1 MFHQTQIDYRRPT
14 RLIGICCL
22 VLTLVALSASG
33 QTRPGNRSGTISG
46 RIVSEDGQPVDGAT
60 IQLSGGSTSKTATAD
75 ADGNFSITDLTP
87 TVYRI
92 FANSPGYVTPLEFGG
107 LPAIA
112 RIGESI
118 NLTLVKGGVITG
130 RVTDSNSEPVVAV
143 NISAIRVRDS
153 EGNAVQN
160 RQNPRQRQTDDR
172 GVYRLYGLAAGS
184 YVVVVNPTSGD
195 TYRATGYDQETPT
208 YYPSSSRD
216 GASEV
221 TVQLGAEASGIDI
234 RYRNVRGHAISGS
247 IDGAVSNDIGFQVE
261 LQAAG
266 GGGIVGYG
274 YAQPTGDVRSFY
286 FDGLPDGDY
295 DLIAQGS
302 NQEESFISTPRRISL
317 RGADI
322 SGVKLA
328 VSPMATIAGKAVV
341 ESTTLPEDCQRGR
354 QASIAEIFMQTW
366 RDQKIGE
373 VELTYI
379 SVNRQGA
386 AVKEP
391 GDFLLRNLT
400 AGQYRI
406 VADLPSENWYVKALT
421 MPGSTAARRTVDLG
435 RSGLALKTGE
445 KLTGVVMTIGEGAA
459 AMAGKLEGDKTK
471 RGARYRIHLVPVDP
485 AQADQQL
492 LYYEMVAKGDG
503 TFSLTHLAP
512 GKYWIIVRPVPDDQM
527 LERSLKT
534 VASDATERA
543 KLRRE
548 AEAGK
553 QEIELKICQRLK
565 DYELKVQ

>member
-1 MFHQTQIDYRRPT
+1 MLHQIQIDYLRSS
-14 RLIGICCL
+14 RLILICCL
-22 VLTLVALSASG
+22 LPALVVLSASG
-33 QTRPGNRSGTISG
+33 QTRPSNRSGAISG
-46 RIVSEDGQPVDGAT
+46 RVMTEDGQPVDGAT

-75 ADGNFSITDLTP
+75 VDGNFSITGLTP

-92 FANSPGYVTPLEFGG
+92 YANSPGYVTPLEFGG
-107 LPAIA
+107 LPSIA
-112 RIGESI
+112 RIGETI

-130 RVTDSNSEPVVAV
+130 RVTDSNGEPVVAV
-143 NISAIRVRDS
+143 TVNAIRVRDS

-160 RQNPRQRQTDDR
+160 RQNTRQRQTDDR

-184 YVVVVNPTSGD
+184 YVVVANPTSGD

-208 YYPSSSRD
+208 YYPSSARD

-234 RYRNVRGHAISGS
+234 RYRNLRGHAISGS
-247 IDGAVSNDIGFQVE
+247 IDGTFSNDLGFQVE

-322 SGVKLA
+322 TGVRLA
-328 VSPMATIAGKAVV
+328 VTPMATIAGKVVV
-341 ESTTLPEDCQRGR
+341 ETAALPEDCQRGR
-354 QASIAEIFMQTW
+354 QAALAEVYIQPW
-366 RDQKIGE
+366 REAKSSE
-373 VELTYI
+373 VEPFSYYAG
-379 SVNRQGA
+379 RQA
-386 AVKEP
+386 AGVKEA
-391 GDFLLRNLT
+391 GDFLLRHLI

-406 VADLPSENWYVKALT
+406 DANLPSENWYLKALT
-421 MPGSTAARRTVDLG
+421 MPSPSAARRTIDLG
-435 RSGLALKTGE
+435 RIGLAIKNGE
-445 KLTGVVMTIGEGAA
+445 KVTGLTMTVAEGAA
-459 AMAGKLEGDKTK
+459 GVTGKIEGDKFK
-471 RGARYRIHLVPVDP
+471 RNTSYRVHFVPVDP

-492 LYYEMVAKGDG
+492 LYYEILAKADG
-503 TFSLTHLAP
+503 SFSFSNLAP
-512 GKYWIIVRPVPDDQM
+512 GKYWAVARPLADDQVI
-527 LERSLKT
+527 ERQGKT
-534 VASDATERA
+534 VASDAAERA

-548 AEAGK
+548 AEAAK
-553 QEIELKICQRLK
+553 QEIELKTCQRMK
-565 DYELKVQ
+565 DYALKLP